1 MRLGPL
7 IAVTLAALA
16 ISLGPAPRA
25 QSPPVERDAVQ
36 ALQDRLQSGQARL
49 EQPLGPWGYLPA
61 LLKALNIPTDSQVL
75 VFSKTSLQVDQ
86 IGPRTPRA
94 IYFNDDVAVGGV
106 QGGRLS
112 EILTTGPNGLAAF
125 YSLAAAPSDHPTI
138 EHEGE
143 LCYSCHATV
152 NTWAAG
158 GIVANVIPQ
167 DDGAP
172 LFITADRLFD
182 ITDSTTPFDQR
193 WGGWYVSGEHG
204 AMRHNG
210 NVRLAPDSLGEL
222 DPKAGLNITDLSLL
236 FDIKPYL
243 EPSSDIVALMTLEH
257 QIGAMD
263 RIWKLQAQA
272 RALDGSG
279 PQTST
284 PAQVDASIEDL
295 VEYLVGAHEAP
306 LPSPVK
312 GVSSFTQT
320 FPQRGPWDA
329 KGRSLRDFDLKT
341 RLFRYPLSYT
351 IYGRAFN
358 SLAPELRERVYKRL
372 FEVLSGADSSPAFA
386 RLAPEERRGALE
398 ILVATKPDLPAYY
411 RAGVGR

>member
-1 MRLGPL
+1 MRPGPF
-7 IAVTLAALA
+7 IAVCLAALA
-16 ISLGPAPRA
+16 ASLGPASRA
-25 QSPPVERDAVQ
+25 QPQPGAGDVVQ
-36 ALQDRLQSGQARL
+36 ALNDKVQSGQVRL
-49 EQPLGPWGYLPA
+49 EAGPGPWGYLPA
-61 LLKALNIPTDSQVL
+61 LLKALNIPVDSQVL
-75 VFSKTSLQVDQ
+75 VFSKTSLQVEQ
-86 IGPRTPRA
+86 IGPKTPRA

-112 EILTTGPNGLAAF
+112 EILTTGPNGLAIF
-125 YSLAAAPSDHPTI
+125 YSLPTAPSEHPTI

-182 ITDSTTPFDQR
+182 VTDSTTPFDQR
-193 WGGWYVSGEHG
+193 WGGWYVAGEHG

-210 NVRLAPDSLGEL
+210 NVRLAPDGLGDL
-222 DPKAGLNITDLSLL
+222 DPKAGLNVTDLSPLV
-236 FDIKPYL
+236 DVKPYL
-243 EPSSDIVALMTLEH
+243 GPTSDIVALMTLEH

-312 GVSSFTQT
+312 GVSSFTKT
-320 FPQRGPWDA
+320 FPKRGPWDA
-329 KGRSLRDFDLKT
+329 KGRGLRDFDLKT

-351 IYGRAFN
+351 IYGRAFD
-358 SLAPELRERVYKRL
+358 SLEPQLRERIYKRL
-372 FEVLSGADSSPAFA
+372 FDVLSGADTSPTFA
-386 RLAPEERRGALE
+386 RLTPEDRKAALE
-398 ILVATKPDLPAYY
+398 ILIATKPGLPAYFHAPG
-411 RAGVGR
+411 AG